1 MTPDY
6 DVIIIGA
13 GIGGLTAAALLAKQ
27 GLHVLVTDQHSKPGG
42 YCSTFQRGR
51 FIFDVAVHLIGGCEE
66 GGLVDEVLR
75 SVGARERIVFKR
87 VAPMYVA
94 LRGNDRIA
102 IPSDLHEFAAVVSD
116 YAPGAQ
122 GIDRVID
129 EIYDI
134 GSTLLGFADLPTPEK
149 SFRALARVAGQSYL
163 DFISRYVTDERAL
176 ALLSGLAIY
185 AGLPPSQMD
194 AGLMISILIS
204 YHRGAF
210 YPMGSSQSLANVF
223 VKAIEA
229 AGGTV
234 RLRSR
239 VSRVLMKEDRACGIE
254 LVKGDQITA
263 RAIISN
269 ADCVQTLFEFVGECY
284 LPENFV
290 RRFRRLR
297 PAVSAVNLYLAL
309 SGNPGFNDHEIFTL
323 SEQHPRDWQIFFRP
337 DDNQEPF
344 ASITMPSLLDPG
356 LAPEGGHVM
365 AVNTFTDCPD
375 LVETF
380 RNERGKETIRDK
392 LFSIVERVFP
402 EIRSCLVEQRCEVA
416 TPRTLFR
423 YTSNKQG
430 SALGWGKYWNQHWPY
445 RLGPATP
452 VAGLY
457 MAGHWTRGTHGIYG
471 VIKSGKDA
479 AAHVQRDLAN

>member
-13 GIGGLTAAALLAKQ
+13 GIGGLSAAALLANQ
-27 GLHVLVTDQHSKPGG
+27 GFHVLVVDQHSKPGG
-42 YCSTFQRGR
+42 YCSTFRRGQ
-51 FIFDVAVHLIGGCEE
+51 FVFDVAVHLIGGCEA

-75 SVGARERIVFKR
+75 SVRVRDKIEFKR

-94 LRGNDRIA
+94 LRGNDRIP
-102 IPSDLHEFAAVVSD
+102 IPSDLHELAAVISD
-116 YAPGAQ
+116 YAPAERGV
-122 GIDRVID
+122 GRVVD

-134 GSTLLGFADLPTPEK
+134 GSALLGFAERPTPEK
-149 SFRALARVAGQSYL
+149 SFRALARVANQSYL
-163 DFISRYVTDERAL
+163 NFISRYVTDERAL

-210 YPMGSSQSLANVF
+210 YPMGSSQSLANAF
-223 VKAIEA
+223 VDSIEA

-234 RLRSR
+234 KLRSR
-239 VSRVLMKEDRACGIE
+239 VTGVLMEEDRACGIE
-254 LVKGDQITA
+254 LAKAGKITA

-269 ADCVQTLFEFVGECY
+269 ADCVQTLFDLVGERY
-284 LPENFV
+284 LPENFI

-309 SGNPGFNDHEIFTL
+309 NRNPGLYDHEMFTL
-323 SEQHPRDWQIFFRP
+323 SEQHPRDWQLFFRP
-337 DDNQEPF
+337 NNKQEPF
-344 ASITMPSLLDPG
+344 ASITMPSLLDPS

-380 RNERGKETIRDK
+380 RNERGKQSIRDE
-392 LFSIVERVFP
+392 LFSIVERVLP
-402 EIRSCLVEQRCEVA
+402 DIRSCLVEQRCEVA
-416 TPRTLFR
+416 TPRTLVR
-423 YTSNKQG
+423 YTANKQG
-430 SALGWGKYWNQHWPY
+430 SALGWGKYWDQHWPY

-452 VAGLY
+452 IAGLY

-479 AAHVQRDLAN
+479 AAYVQKELAN

>member
-1 MTPDY
+1 MTCDY
-6 DVIIIGA
+6 DVIVIGA
-13 GIGGLTAAALLAKQ
+13 GIGGLTAAALLASR
-27 GLHVLVTDQHSKPGG
+27 GLHVLVVDQHSKPGG
-42 YCSTFQRGR
+42 YCSTFQRGA

-66 GGLVDEVLR
+66 GGLIDEVLR
-75 SVGARERIVFKR
+75 SVHAREKIAFRR
-87 VAPMYVA
+87 VAPMYLAV
-94 LRGNDRIA
+94 RGNDRIQ
-102 IPSDLHEFAAVVSD
+102 IPSDLHEFASVVSD
-116 YAPGAQ
+116 YAPREQ
-122 GIDRVID
+122 GINRLID

-134 GSTLLGFADLPTPEK
+134 GSTLLGFASAPTSEQ
-149 SFRALARVAGQSYL
+149 SFRALARVANQNYL
-163 DFISRYVTDERAL
+163 DFMTRHVTDERAL
-176 ALLSGLAIY
+176 ALLSGLAVY
-185 AGLPPSQMD
+185 AGLPPGQVD

-210 YPMGSSQSLANVF
+210 YPMGSSQSLADAF
-223 VKAIEA
+223 VESIKA

-234 RLRSR
+234 KLRSR
-239 VSRVLMKEDRACGIE
+239 VTRVLMKGDRACGIE
-254 LVKGDQITA
+254 LAKGEKITA

-269 ADCVQTLFEFVGECY
+269 ADSVRTLFELVGEGY

-309 SGNPGFNDHEIFTL
+309 SGNPGLHHHEVFTL
-323 SEQHPRDWQIFFRP
+323 SEQHPRDWQIFYRP
-337 DDNQEPF
+337 DSEQEPF

-356 LAPEGGHVM
+356 LAPAGCHVM

-375 LVETF
+375 LVERF
-380 RNERGKETIRDK
+380 REERGKEVIRDE
-392 LFSIVERVFP
+392 LFSIAERLLP
-402 EIRSCLVEQRCEVA
+402 EIRSCLVEQKCEVA
-416 TPRTLFR
+416 TPRTLVR
-423 YTSNKQG
+423 YTSNKGG
-430 SALGWGKYWNQHWPY
+430 SALGWGKYWDQRWPY

-479 AAHVQRDLAN
+479 AAQVQKDLET